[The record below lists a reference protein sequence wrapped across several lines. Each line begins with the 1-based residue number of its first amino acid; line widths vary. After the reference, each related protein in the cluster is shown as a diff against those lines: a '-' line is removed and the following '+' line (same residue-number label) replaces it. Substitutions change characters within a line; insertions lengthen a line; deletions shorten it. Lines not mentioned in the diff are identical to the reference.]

1 VRKLR
6 LLLHGLLP
14 FRLGRPAGGGMISE
28 EGPRRQA
35 SQPRARVRGVHA
47 CGDGLTDKAT
57 SKPEPG
63 VALRCLARPRWR
75 GAPTF
80 PAETSQRERER
91 ERERRE
97 VLRGSGAVGVGSP
110 TKGTP
115 RRPRLAPCPTA
126 VAAGWLGGS
135 SEKQRRQRPTA
146 PHAPVHMGIRTD
158 RRAAHR
164 NVRASTVCRAPY
176 ESTTTVAAGGSQPGN
191 FGY

>member
-1 VRKLR
+1 
-6 LLLHGLLP
+6 
-14 FRLGRPAGGGMISE
+14 MISE

-80 PAETSQRERER
+80 PAETSQRETRGAER
-91 ERERRE
+91 F
-97 VLRGSGAVGVGSP
+97 GSGRCRFADERNAAPAAAGSVP
-110 TKGTP
+110 N
-115 RRPRLAPCPTA
+115 CSS
-126 VAAGWLGGS
+126 GWLGHRS
-135 SEKQRRQRPTA
+135 SEKQRRRQRPTA